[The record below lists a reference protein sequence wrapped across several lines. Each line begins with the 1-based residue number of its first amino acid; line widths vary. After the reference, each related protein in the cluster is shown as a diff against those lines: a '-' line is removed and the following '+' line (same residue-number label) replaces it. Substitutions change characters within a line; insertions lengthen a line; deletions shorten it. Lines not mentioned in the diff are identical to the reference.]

1 MKTII
6 SELGLVLIVVISVG
20 YCGVTLITMGKVND
34 HVIYGIYF
42 IIVAFIALLGG
53 IVMMIEDYKELSK

>member
-20 YCGVTLITMGKVND
+20 YCGVTLVTMGKVND
-34 HVIYGIYF
+34 HVTYGIYF
-42 IIVAFIALLGG
+42 IIVAFVALLGG
-53 IVMMIEDYKELSK
+53 IVMIIEDYKELSK

>member
-20 YCGVTLITMGKVND
+20 YCGVTLVTMGKVND
-34 HVIYGIYF
+34 HVTYGIYF